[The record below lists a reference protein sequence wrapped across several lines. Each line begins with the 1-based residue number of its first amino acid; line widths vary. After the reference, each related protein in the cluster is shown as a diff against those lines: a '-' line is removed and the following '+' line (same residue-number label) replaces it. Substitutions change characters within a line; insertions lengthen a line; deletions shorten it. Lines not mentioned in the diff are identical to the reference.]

1 MKVLIVDDE
10 VPARVRLSHM
20 VGTIEG
26 AQVCG
31 EAADGAAALE
41 RVERLA
47 PDVVLMD
54 IRMPGMDGLEAAR
67 HLTSLEA
74 PPAVIFTTAF
84 DEYAVQAFETCA
96 VGYLLKP
103 IRAERLA
110 EALSNARRLTR
121 AQMLKLPDTGT
132 RRHIAARTGQRLDL
146 VPVNEIRLFRAEH
159 KYVVV
164 FSGDRSV
171 LIEDSLKSLEDE
183 FGDTFIRVHRNALVA
198 ARFVTTME
206 RTDEGWVLHV
216 DSLDEP
222 IPVSRRHLTAARRRL
237 RGEDDA

>member
-10 VPARVRLSHM
+10 APARVRLSHM
-20 VGTIEG
+20 VGSIEG
-26 AQVCG
+26 VQVCG
-31 EAADGAAALE
+31 EAADGRAALE

-67 HLTSLEA
+67 HLSALEA

-84 DEYAVQAFETCA
+84 DEYAIEAFEACA
-96 VGYLLKP
+96 AGYLLKP

-110 EALSNARRLTR
+110 EAISNARRLTR
-121 AQMLKLPDTGT
+121 AQMQKLPDNGP

-146 VPVNEIRLFRAEH
+146 VPLNEIRLFRAEH

-164 FSGDRSV
+164 YSGDRNV

-183 FGDTFIRVHRNALVA
+183 FGDAFIRVHRNALVA
-198 ARFVTTME
+198 ARFVKALE
-206 RTDEGWVLHV
+206 RTDEGWVLQI
-216 DSLDEP
+216 DGLDET
-222 IPVSRRHLTAARRRL
+222 IHVSRRHLTTARKRL
-237 RGEDDA
+237 KGELD